1 MGYGDSLARA
11 KLVVQPVGSTRAL
24 ISKDQSVIVRV
35 AHIPKTLLR
44 FCREKPEPLRR
55 LGTRTKCRPIGMLMD
70 IERFPIVH
78 PGATQ
83 IPVVDHKAER
93 MNQVEPRTR
102 QSTHPANITG
112 IGRNLGLK
120 EHDMNHPLIVAG
132 RLRESS
138 ALTD

>member
-11 KLVVQPVGSTRAL
+11 NFVMYPVGGTRAL
-24 ISKDQSVIVRV
+24 VSKDQSVIVRV

-44 FCREKPEPLRR
+44 FCREKPELLRR

-112 IGRNLGLK
+112 IGRDLGLK